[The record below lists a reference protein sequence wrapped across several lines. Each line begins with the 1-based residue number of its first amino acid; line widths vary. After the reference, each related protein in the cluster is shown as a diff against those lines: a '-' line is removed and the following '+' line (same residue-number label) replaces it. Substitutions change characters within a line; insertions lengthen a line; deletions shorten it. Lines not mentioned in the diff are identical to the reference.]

1 MKKHQE
7 EMLFRTAANS
17 YVEQEDA
24 EIRKEMEEVEDV
36 FKKMAEENTA
46 DFEKILEREFK
57 KKNSNQPSKK
67 PTKVPVFYKVAVVL
81 LVFTIGVGVSV
92 VTVPALRNRVVDF
105 VNYVTG
111 RYAEVGGSRKDEVKR
126 DTEKNK
132 FDAEN
137 NKKYVIGYIP
147 KGYICSEKIE
157 TIQKTVWYYIDPQDE
172 EAYIL
177 FSQYARNVSSN
188 IDFERSDANSIIR
201 GDKEFSII
209 EKENSLIISLEING
223 CELLLES
230 NRLDKNELLKM
241 VDSITE

>member
-67 PTKVPVFYKVAVVL
+67 PTKVPVFYKVAVIL

-111 RYAEVGGSRKDEVKR
+111 RYAEVGGSKKEEVKR
-126 DTEKNK
+126 EESVQGEKIDGDVEYQLNYLPNGFNLSEKVITPQKISYNFTCENEEEKYIIFSKIAEAVSTNVDTEKAK
-132 FDAEN
+132 Y
-137 NKKYVIGYIP
+137 KKI
-147 KGYICSEKIE
+147 KI
-157 TIQKTVWYYIDPQDE
+157 K
-172 EAYIL
+172 
-177 FSQYARNVSSN
+177 N
-188 IDFERSDANSIIR
+188 IDALVSVEGKQIVIVW
-201 GDKEFSII
+201 G
-209 EKENSLIISLEING
+209 END
-223 CELLLES
+223 CFLLEGM
-230 NRLDKNELLKM
+230 NIELDEMIKIVENIK
-241 VDSITE
+241 